1 MWSLTSGA
9 VAASAD
15 APGRLKLYT
24 RRHMVQVVSAETTE
38 KDCGKGEGVLGTLR
52 VALEMSRLTARVPVV
67 PGCVLAVGLVLATAA
82 ASPPMVSAAG
92 DPVIAAV
99 GDIACDPASP
109 NFNGGAGTPANC
121 RQRYTSNLA
130 VGTGLTAVLP
140 LGDAQYECGSLQA
153 FQQSYD
159 PSWGRVKSITHPA
172 VGNHEYLTTGGP
184 GCDGSNAGA
193 KGYFSYFG
201 ASAGNAGQGYYSY
214 DVGSWHIV
222 ALNSNCGDAGG
233 CNPSSAQGQ
242 WLASDLAAH
251 TNRCT
256 LAYWHIPLFSSG
268 GRANQ
273 NSQSF
278 WTALYAAGA
287 DVILNGHDHTYERFA
302 PQDPSGRRDDAKGI
316 REFIVGTGGANHT
329 SFTTIMPNSEVRD
342 SSTYGI
348 LKLTLHS
355 ASYDWQFAPEAGATF
370 TDSGTA
376 QCTGQS
382 DTTPPSPPSGLIAAP
397 GQTGVG
403 LSWSAASDDV
413 AVTGYNVYVG
423 GTRVGSTAATAYT
436 ASGLS
441 CGTSYDFAVEAFDSA
456 GNVSSRAAITA
467 STSACLAPPL
477 FGDDFESGD
486 LSHWT
491 TNLGLSADN
500 SQVHSGTWAARAAS
514 SGGGS
519 STGYAVAQL
528 SSGQASLYYKLWFK
542 ILGQGANVVD
552 LLKLRTSTG
561 TALLT
566 LFASPTGVLGYQNNI
581 TTVSTYSKTTVTA
594 GAWHSVEVH
603 VVINDTTSQTE
614 TWLDGQSVPDLSKT
628 ESLGTTPIGRIQLGE
643 NITGRTYDVAFDDV
657 TLTQSRA
664 SP

>member
-1 MWSLTSGA
+1 
-9 VAASAD
+9 
-15 APGRLKLYT
+15 
-24 RRHMVQVVSAETTE
+24 
-38 KDCGKGEGVLGTLR
+38 
-52 VALEMSRLTARVPVV
+52 
-67 PGCVLAVGLVLATAA
+67 
-82 ASPPMVSAAG
+82 
-92 DPVIAAV
+92 
-99 GDIACDPASP
+99 
-109 NFNGGAGTPANC
+109 
-121 RQRYTSNLA
+121 
-130 VGTGLTAVLP
+130 
-140 LGDAQYECGSLQA
+140 
-153 FQQSYD
+153 
-159 PSWGRVKSITHPA
+159 
-172 VGNHEYLTTGGP
+172 
-184 GCDGSNAGA
+184 
-193 KGYFSYFG
+193 
-201 ASAGNAGQGYYSY
+201 
-214 DVGSWHIV
+214 
-222 ALNSNCGDAGG
+222 
-233 CNPSSAQGQ
+233 
-242 WLASDLAAH
+242 
-251 TNRCT
+251 
-256 LAYWHIPLFSSG
+256 
-268 GRANQ
+268 
-273 NSQSF
+273 
-278 WTALYAAGA
+278 
-287 DVILNGHDHTYERFA
+287 
-302 PQDPSGRRDDAKGI
+302 
-316 REFIVGTGGANHT
+316 
-329 SFTTIMPNSEVRD
+329 MPNSEVRD

-423 GTRVGSTAATAYT
+423 GTRVGSTAAAAYT
-436 ASGLS
+436 ASGLN

-477 FGDDFESGD
+477 FSDDFESGD

-561 TALLT
+561 AALLT

>member
-1 MWSLTSGA
+1 M
-9 VAASAD
+9 
-15 APGRLKLYT
+15 
-24 RRHMVQVVSAETTE
+24 
-38 KDCGKGEGVLGTLR
+38 LGTRR
-52 VALEMSRLTARVPVV
+52 VALEMSRLTRARLAVV
-67 PGCVLAVGLVLATAA
+67 PGCVLAVGLVLAVGA
-82 ASPPMVSAAG
+82 ASPPTVSAAG

-99 GDIACDPASP
+99 GDIACDPANP
-109 NFNGGAGTPANC
+109 NFNGGAGTSANC

-172 VGNHEYLTTGGP
+172 VGNHEYLTTGGT
-184 GCDGSNAGA
+184 GCDASNAGA
-193 KGYFSYFG
+193 QGYFSYFG
-201 ASAGNAGQGYYSY
+201 ASAGTAGQGYYSY

-233 CNPSSAQGQ
+233 CSPSTAQGR

-251 TNRCT
+251 TNTCT

-268 GRANQ
+268 GRAAP

-329 SFTTIMPNSEVRD
+329 SFTTIMPNSEVRN

-355 ASYDWQFAPEAGATF
+355 TSYDWQFAPEAGATF

-397 GQTGVG
+397 GQTSVG
-403 LSWSAASDDV
+403 LSWSAASDNV
-413 AVTGYNVYVG
+413 AVAGYNVYVG

-441 CGTSYDFAVEAFDSA
+441 CGTSYDFAVEAFDAA
-456 GNVSSRAAITA
+456 GNVSSRAAVTA
-467 STSACLAPPL
+467 STGACLPPPL

-491 TNLGLSADN
+491 TNFGLSADN

-514 SGGGS
+514 SGG

-528 SSGQASLYYKLWFK
+528 SSGQASLYYKVWFK
-542 ILGQGANVVD
+542 ILGQGSNVID

-643 NITGRTYDVAFDDV
+643 NITGRTYDVAFDD
-657 TLTQSRA
+657 LTVGPSR
-664 SP
+664 SGP